1 MNCVSARVTFE
12 NVPVQLSTTPV
23 GSRRIKKAARLLVRW
38 PPQDLFIDHI
48 SIMLH
53 MFLNH

>member
-48 SIMLH
+48 SIMLR